1 VEPVRHV
8 LTVAMQERLRQ
19 QFGEV
24 MASKTFEPDDVAA
37 GRAYV
42 KAYVEFIHFVELLYD
57 SAMKTPHGHS
67 EGSEAPSKQH

>member
-1 VEPVRHV
+1 M
-8 LTVAMQERLRQ
+8 LTVAIQERLRQ

-24 MASKTFEPDDVAA
+24 MATRTFEPDDVTA

-42 KAYVEFIHFVELLYD
+42 KAYVEFIHVVELLYD
-57 SAMKTPHGHS
+57 STMKTPHGHP